1 MSIVIRNL
9 TKLYGT
15 QKAID
20 NISFSINSGE
30 IVGFLGPNGAGKST
44 TMKILSGY
52 IPQSSGVAEVCGM
65 EVKNE
70 PIGVKKRIGY
80 LPELNPLYA
89 DMYVAEYL
97 RFISEI
103 HKIKDAK
110 KAIERVIETT
120 GLVLERKKKI
130 GQLSKGYK
138 QRVGLAQ
145 ALLND
150 PDVLILDEPTSGLD
164 PNQMG
169 EIRKLILSLGQD
181 KTILLSSHIMQEVE
195 AMCSRVI
202 IINCGKIVADDTV
215 EEVKKRLSKN
225 KAIATVKF
233 RNEIDAA
240 KLRSRKGIS
249 DVQVLGASTYKV
261 VASGKVDLPEILFN
275 FAIESKTIILEQK
288 EEGESLESVFQQ
300 LTKNV

>member
-44 TMKILSGY
+44 TMKILCGY

-169 EIRKLILSLGQD
+169 EIRKLILSLGKD

-202 IINCGKIVADDTV
+202 IINSGKIVADDTV